1 MASLTS
7 PRVCSAKAGS
17 RYFEDKLL
25 QSLVFEAEDVRR
37 VAEHSIGAGR
47 QAEKRVYGAAPEG
60 TEVAVSE
67 PAVILV
73 HDRGVYLMSNGE
85 PRDLVE
91 GERSFV
97 AYARG
102 CHPLRDANYRAAS
115 RALVGGHDFSRVLPW
130 ARDLKALID
139 AGARTVV
146 LNLHD
151 GKIEIAA
158 A

>member
-1 MASLTS
+1 MFSE
-7 PRVCSAKAGS
+7 AGC

-37 VAEHSIGAGR
+37 VAEHSIGADR
-47 QAEKRVYGAAPEG
+47 QSDKRIYGTAPEG
-60 TEVAVSE
+60 TAVAVTE
-67 PAVILV
+67 PAVVLV

-102 CHPLRDANYRAAS
+102 CHPLRDANYRAVS
-115 RALVGGHDFSRVLPW
+115 ETLVGGDDFSRVLPW

-139 AGARTVV
+139 AGASTVV

>member
-1 MASLTS
+1 MFIEGAADT
-7 PRVCSAKAGS
+7 
-17 RYFEDKLL
+17 EDKLL

-37 VAEHSIGAGR
+37 VAEHSIAAGR
-47 QAEKRVYGAAPEG
+47 QAEKRVYGTAPEE
-60 TEVAVSE
+60 TAVAVSE
-67 PAVILV
+67 PAVVLV
-73 HDRGVYLMSNGE
+73 HDQGVYLMSNGE

-115 RALVGGHDFSRVLPW
+115 RALVGGDDFSRVLPW